1 MTQSWSHVAE
11 DPAASRTPSSTST
24 HPSGQERRNRAW
36 ARLTASAAR
45 GDASAWRHLVTV
57 HTTPLWH
64 FALDCGMTPDQAEQ
78 ACELA
83 WLRAAQAL
91 EERPHIGQGFGH
103 ALRAAVVDEAH
114 RSRADRVQPDLRPRL
129 DLITSPTDAAG
140 DAGDPGD
147 GGAGEAEA
155 TAPGEGEQRMGI
167 ERRRRPRRGADEPS
181 PPYFEA
187 FDRIASALEGI
198 EQALADRSGSIVLP
212 DADSLQHSHPRP

>member
-1 MTQSWSHVAE
+1 VAQSWSHVAQN
-11 DPAASRTPSSTST
+11 PATTTST

-36 ARLTASAAR
+36 ARLTGSAAR

-83 WLRAAQAL
+83 WLRAAQSL

-103 ALRAAVVDEAH
+103 ALRATIVDEAH
-114 RSRADRVQPDLRPRL
+114 RSRADRVQPDVRPRL
-129 DLITSPTDAAG
+129 DLVASPTDSAGDDDASDRGAAG
-140 DAGDPGD
+140 E
-147 GGAGEAEA
+147 GASP
-155 TAPGEGEQRMGI
+155 APGEGEQRMGI

-198 EQALADRSGSIVLP
+198 EDALADRGGSIVMP
-212 DADSLQHSHPRP
+212 DANTLQRSHPRP